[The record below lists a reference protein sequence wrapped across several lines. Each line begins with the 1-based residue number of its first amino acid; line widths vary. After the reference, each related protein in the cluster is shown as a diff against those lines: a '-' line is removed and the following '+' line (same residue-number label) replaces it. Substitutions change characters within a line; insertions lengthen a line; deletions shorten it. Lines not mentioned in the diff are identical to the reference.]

1 MPANLTVLVVGG
13 TGAQGAAVVE
23 GNQPLFTTRTW
34 RMLTSSPELAKS
46 PSYAIKILTRSATSS
61 TATRL
66 SNLPN
71 VTLFEGSAHHEPD
84 IHQALEGV
92 DIVYCNTNGFAIGEK
107 AEIYWG
113 IRFFELSRE
122 HNVKHFIWGSI
133 QSAYETSGYQARFRT
148 GHFDGKQKVAN
159 WITTQAT
166 TPMAWSILTSCMYV
180 EMLNELLAPFPEK
193 DESGE
198 EVMVFKAPVGS
209 GAPPMIYLA
218 DLGRYA
224 RWLIEN
230 PERSN
235 GMNLKI
241 ATEHLGYEDLAR
253 TYTEITGRRA
263 IFRDVTLDE
272 YFDSGLFPTPDEKVG
287 HSAEK
292 DDETLQ
298 TYRQNFTGFWNTWKE
313 DVVVRD
319 MKLLDEIMPDRVKSI
334 GDWMK
339 LSGYTGE
346 RSSVLKDYRDATMP
360 KPGNG

>member
-1 MPANLTVLVVGG
+1 MSANSIVLVVGG

-23 GNQPLFTTRTW
+23 
-34 RMLTSSPELAKS
+34 ELAKS
-46 PSYAIKILTRSATSS
+46 PSYAIRILTRTATSS

-71 VTLFEGSAHHEPD
+71 VKLFEGSAHHEPD

-122 HNVKHFIWGSI
+122 HNVKQFVSAQVSF
-133 QSAYETSGYQARFRT
+133 QSLYGVLFNQ
-148 GHFDGKQKVAN
+148 HMK
-159 WITTQAT
+159 
-166 TPMAWSILTSCMYV
+166 
-180 EMLNELLAPFPEK
+180 
-193 DESGE
+193 
-198 EVMVFKAPVGS
+198 PVDIKPGS

-241 ATEHLGYEDLAR
+241 ATEHLGYKDLAR

-339 LSGYTGE
+339 LCGYTGE

-360 KPGNG
+360 KPGNS